1 MPAEAAG
8 GTVELL
14 VALKTVPPFA
24 SLPAEDL
31 ALLVERATLRTFQP
45 GAVVIE
51 RGALVDAI
59 HLLLE
64 GTLLEER
71 GGRTWARREPY
82 EIVGG
87 VDALAGA
94 SADVAVRAETAART
108 LELGRE
114 ALLDVCYDRFD
125 VLATV
130 ASGVAA
136 MAIAARRLL
145 GALPWEGSAASAT
158 MTDAD
163 VRTLDLAE
171 RVAFMRNIPVL
182 ENTAVLTL
190 AGVAATSTPVVI
202 GAGEPLWRVGDPAD
216 HVLLILSGAIDC
228 ADEGE
233 TRFALGPRE
242 VAGVLDALATSPR
255 WYNATARTRVVALRS
270 RMADVMDVLED
281 DPATAVAALTQLARA
296 TSNLVAAVPEAA
308 RQGAL
313 RA

>member
-14 VALKTVPPFA
+14 VALKAVPPFA
-24 SLPAEDL
+24 ALPPEDL
-31 ALLVERATLRTFQP
+31 ALLVERATLRTFQR
-45 GAVVIE
+45 GDVVIE
-51 RGALVDAI
+51 RGALVEVI
-59 HLLLE
+59 HLVLE
-64 GTLLEER
+64 GSLLEER
-71 GGRTWARREPY
+71 GGQTWALREPY

-94 SADVAVRAETAART
+94 NTDVSIRADAATRT
-108 LELGRE
+108 LELERE

-145 GALPWEGSAASAT
+145 GTLPWHGDESST

-163 VRTLDLAE
+163 VRKLDLAE
-171 RVAFMRNIPVL
+171 RVAFMRSIPVL
-182 ENTAVLTL
+182 QDTAVLTL
-190 AGVAATSTPVVI
+190 AGVAATSAPVVVA
-202 GAGEPLWRVGDPAD
+202 AGEPLWRIGDAAD
-216 HVLLILSGAIDC
+216 HLLLVLSGVIDC
-228 ADEGE
+228 ADEVD
-233 TRFALGPRE
+233 TRFTLGPRE
-242 VAGVLDALATSPR
+242 AVGVLDALATIPR
-255 WYNATARTRVVALRS
+255 WYNATARTQVVALRA
-270 RMADVMDVLED
+270 RMTDVMDVLED

-308 RQGAL
+308 L
-313 RA
+313 RGSRS